1 MSGPLTVNDG
11 ALIVKDP
18 SDVSV
23 YTFDWDAE
31 HLAASVTIAS
41 QTTTVTGISGD
52 TTTTPLTV
60 ATTSPLGIQALSRTV
75 KLKLSAGALG
85 SKWRVDQAIVTDE
98 TPAQTKERSFYVKLE
113 TR

>member
-11 ALIVKDP
+11 ATVLKDP
-18 SDVSV
+18 SDISI

-31 HLAASVTIAS
+31 HLATSVTIAS

-60 ATTSPLGIQALSRTV
+60 LTTSPLGIQTLSRTV

-85 SKWRVDQAIVTDE
+85 SKWRVDQAIVTSE
-98 TPAQTKERSFYVKLE
+98 TPAQTKERSFFVKIQE
-113 TR
+113 R